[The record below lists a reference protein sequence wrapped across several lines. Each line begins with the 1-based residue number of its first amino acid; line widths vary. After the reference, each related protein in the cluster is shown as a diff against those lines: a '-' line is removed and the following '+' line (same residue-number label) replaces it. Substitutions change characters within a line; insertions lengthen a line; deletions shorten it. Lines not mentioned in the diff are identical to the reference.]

1 MNFFEV
7 KIGKTSRRGN
17 FEPFNSF
24 VAKTEMNSHELY
36 NSLRE
41 RYKGFEVSVNNVET
55 IVEFE
60 KPVVVEENVFAP
72 IVEKSTTVQHLS
84 LRGTCRHIDK
94 ESEISILRKDFEEK
108 KRDYEKSETKL
119 REVIKNHLED
129 KHEGIA
135 KEIIKLKSTYAEY
148 LDYEYILKL
157 NGDLK
162 QMLEEDDK

>member
-60 KPVVVEENVFAP
+60 KPVVKEDVFAP
-72 IVEKSTTVQHLS
+72 SVKKSTTVQHLS

-94 ESEISILRKDFEEK
+94 ESEIAIRREDFEEK

-119 REVIKNHLED
+119 REVIKEHLEV
-129 KHEGIA
+129 KHESIGD
-135 KEIIKLKSTYAEY
+135 EIKHLKSTYADY
-148 LDYEYILKL
+148 MDYEYTLKL
-157 NGDLK
+157 KGDLK
-162 QMLEEDDK
+162 EMLEEDGK

>member
-17 FEPFNSF
+17 FESFNSF
-24 VAKTEMNSHELY
+24 VAKTELNSYELY

-60 KPVVVEENVFAP
+60 KPVVVDEEGIFAP
-72 IVEKSTTVQHLS
+72 TVENKTVYS
-84 LRGTCRHIDK
+84 LDMCFKTVDLQDDELAK
-94 ESEISILRKDFEEK
+94 LRKD
-108 KRDYEKSETKL
+108 Y
-119 REVIKNHLED
+119 ED
-129 KHEGIA
+129 KLVELNKITS
-135 KEIIKLKSTYAEY
+135 KLKSRINVVLQNKYNNVCRDIINIEKNDTWFSGFKCV
-148 LDYEYILKL
+148 LILK
-157 NGDLK
+157 GDLK